1 MQYRFFNKQ
10 KDYDTLSL
18 WWDNWGLPH
27 HPPEALSSNGIIVSK
42 DGVDMCSG
50 FLYSTDSYFSWIEFI
65 MMNKQGMKKFPRTQR
80 VECLEFLGDLL
91 IKRAKQLG
99 FKLVYAFGVDSQDN
113 TQPVLTKWR
122 NKNMCDKINHNM
134 SQYYKIID

>member
-10 KDYDTLSL
+10 KDYDTLCL
-18 WWDNWGLPH
+18 WWDNWGLPR

-99 FKLVYAFGVDSQDN
+99 FKLVYAFGVDSQNN